1 MVKKLLKFVIIFQH
15 ADNKSQSTETSVVG
29 LLRYKTFKDLV
40 EDHPAE
46 AFGFDN
52 KKDLLEAIYSFY
64 SKEQEEEGGVLG
76 IRIQINKK
84 MPK

>member
-1 MVKKLLKFVIIFQH
+1 M
-15 ADNKSQSTETSVVG
+15 
-29 LLRYKTFKDLV
+29 